1 MVKFWNTAIY
11 QENDLKRKRNGGFFQ
26 GVKQMPDLDKLT
38 RRGKLLVYLN
48 GSLPEWNIPYKNRFQ
63 KNIIGD
69 NVCYLAAVYFFPLP
83 MVNNSTDQVLDD
95 YIKRLKEQNQDRSVI
110 PIPSLS
116 SIDPSFSIWVSETQ
130 NEKQD
135 RNKTENKRK

>member
-1 MVKFWNTAIY
+1 
-11 QENDLKRKRNGGFFQ
+11 
-26 GVKQMPDLDKLT
+26 MPDSNKLT

-48 GSLPEWNIPYKNRFQ
+48 SSLPEWNTILKNRLR
-63 KNIIGD
+63 KSIIGN
-69 NVCYLAAVYFFPLP
+69 NVCYLAGLYFFPLP
-83 MVNNSTDQVLDD
+83 MVNNSTDPVLDD

-130 NEKQD
+130 NEKQA
-135 RNKTENKRK
+135 RNKTESK

>member
-1 MVKFWNTAIY
+1 
-11 QENDLKRKRNGGFFQ
+11 
-26 GVKQMPDLDKLT
+26 MPDLDKLT

-63 KNIIGD
+63 KNLIGY
-69 NVCYLAAVYFFPLP
+69 NVYYLAGVYFSPLP
-83 MVNNSTDQVLDD
+83 MVNNSTDPVLDD

-116 SIDPSFSIWVSETQ
+116 PIDPSISIWISETQ